1 MNNPYSPP
9 AARVADQE
17 SDLKDVVYGGF
28 WRRFV
33 ASMIDGAII
42 LAISLPLLFG
52 IYGTEYFMQ
61 QGERMVQGTADF
73 LISYV
78 FPLVATVL
86 FWKYRAAT
94 PGKMLLGLKIVNAAD
109 LAPLSTGQ
117 AIGRYFAYI
126 PAALVLCI
134 GLLWIAFD
142 ARKQGWHDKLAGTV
156 VIRS

>member
-17 SDLKDVVYGGF
+17 SETRDVAYAGF
-28 WRRFV
+28 WRRLV
-33 ASMIDGAII
+33 ASLIDGAII
-42 LAISLPLLFG
+42 LAISLPLLLM
-52 IYGTEYFMQ
+52 IYGTDYFTQ
-61 QGERMVQGTADF
+61 QDRLIAGTADF

-78 FPLVATVL
+78 FPIIATVL

-94 PGKMLLGLKIVNAAD
+94 PGKMVMSLKIVKASD
-109 LAPLSTGQ
+109 LGPMSTAQ

-126 PAALVLCI
+126 PAALVFCL
-134 GLLWIAFD
+134 GFLWVAFD

>member
-17 SDLKDVVYGGF
+17 TELKDVVYAGF
-28 WRRFV
+28 WVRLL
-33 ASMIDGAII
+33 ASIIDGLII
-42 LAISLPLLFG
+42 LAVSVPLLLG
-52 IYGTEYFMQ
+52 IYGTDYFVNPE
-61 QGERMVQGTADF
+61 GRMVQGAADF

-94 PGKMLLGLKIVNAAD
+94 PGKMALGLKIVNADD
-109 LAPLSTGQ
+109 LAPLTTPQ
-117 AIGRYFAYI
+117 AIGRYFAYL
-126 PAALVLCI
+126 PAVLVLGI
-134 GLLWIAFD
+134 GLLWVAFD

-156 VIRS
+156 VIRR